1 MTDVN
6 DIHTAKAL
14 ANIKLRI
21 FEMGIRQE
29 QVAEEAGYDPTLF
42 SRFLRGRRPPP
53 ADFFEKVNAV
63 LDRLERAEKA
73 AQAAKEKVLNEG
85 VA

>member
-1 MTDVN
+1 MN
-6 DIHTAKAL
+6 EIHTAKRL

-21 FEMGIRQE
+21 FELGIRQE

-53 ADFFEKVNAV
+53 PDFFEKVNAA
-63 LDRLERAEKA
+63 LDRLEAAKKA
-73 AQAAKEKVLNEG
+73 ANEAWERVLAG
-85 VA
+85 GA